1 MLIYKEIIAKVHG
14 AVIGDLISPVLV
26 GLIKP
31 VCVYID
37 VCTLMFSRFWL
48 FCFDSHPVIKTNVA
62 G

>member
-37 VCTLMFSRFWL
+37 VQQILVVL
-48 FCFDSHPVIKTNVA
+48 F
-62 G
+62 